1 MGLFA
6 PNLAAQICLLLV
18 GGIGAIY
25 TKAVIAEQ
33 KYDTKTDQHK
43 WTKDRELLMF

>member
-6 PNLAAQICLLLV
+6 PNLAAQICLLV

-33 KYDTKTDQHK
+33 KNNTKTDQHK